1 MITISKSELC
11 TMREEERMKTLNVYV
26 FVVDIV
32 IIDVICHL
40 FECCYLLLLLLLF
53 SMFVVVIVMLR
64 FFWVMHYAR
73 SRANETPHWIC
84 TIKRE
89 KITEWGKKIWLWKC
103 APTSDEFPPLSLWSK
118 LSLFDTTMCFWFEKY
133 YVTNSK

>member
-1 MITISKSELC
+1 
-11 TMREEERMKTLNVYV
+11 MREEERMKTLNVYV

-64 FFWVMHYAR
+64 FF
-73 SRANETPHWIC
+73 
-84 TIKRE
+84 
-89 KITEWGKKIWLWKC
+89 
-103 APTSDEFPPLSLWSK
+103 
-118 LSLFDTTMCFWFEKY
+118 
-133 YVTNSK
+133 

>member
-64 FFWVMHYAR
+64 FFELYTM
-73 SRANETPHWIC
+73 
-84 TIKRE
+84 RE
-89 KITEWGKKIWLWKC
+89 VERMKTLNGYYNC
-103 APTSDEFPPLSLWSK
+103 C
-118 LSLFDTTMCFWFEKY
+118 CFY
-133 YVTNSK
+133 CCCC